1 MKVSARPGDP
11 PGDVLNLRGT
21 VVPDALGGGL
31 RLSWQHDADP
41 DAWFKVFLNQ
51 IPDAVTQDHE
61 YVIYPDLA
69 EQSFFEV
76 LAVGSG
82 NRFAD
87 YTHLLEEIDGNKVLL
102 AWTGSTSADTDFYR
116 IYSNDG
122 TPGDDVDYGVIIA
135 TVDHL
140 GAVAHSYKSDALADG
155 TWKWSVRAV
164 DDATNVETNI
174 VTVTV
179 VIDTYPLAPTDLEYT
194 FNDTTDKVTLTWTAS
209 PSSDIDKYNIFWNGG
224 SGFISYDTAI
234 ASVNSPLVTWES
246 PAIVAAGIYNYGV
259 RAEDAGGK
267 EEFNS
272 DVTVTVKIK
281 DAPIEEIPNLPN
293 APVGLTATP
302 VADGKIKLDWLYD
315 TTDQEVVPSLFSIYY
330 DDNSGTMDYVTP
342 LDTVLYSTGTVQGRH
357 LAFTFTTG
365 ALGDGL
371 DYEFGVRAKSAA
383 GDEEKNTVTE
393 TATAD
398 STAPNAPTG
407 LAGAETY

>member
-11 PGDVLNLRGT
+11 PGDVLTLRGT
-21 VVPDALGGGL
+21 KVPASLGGGI
-31 RLSWQHDADP
+31 RLSWVHDADP

-51 IPDAVTQDHE
+51 IEQAVTQDHE
-61 YVIYPDLA
+61 YVIYPILE

-102 AWTGSTSADTDFYR
+102 TWTGSTSGDTDFYR
-116 IYSNDG
+116 IYNDNKTG
-122 TPGDDVDYGVIIA
+122 TIDYGTVIA

-140 GAVAHSYKSDALADG
+140 GAVAHSWKSDALSEG
-155 TWKWSVRAV
+155 TWKWAVRAV
-164 DDATNVETNI
+164 DDALNVETNVI
-174 VTVTV
+174 TVTV
-179 VIDTYPLAPTDLEYT
+179 VIDTYPLAPTDLDYT

-209 PSSDIDKYNIFWNGG
+209 PSADIDKYNIYGNGG
-224 SGFISYDTAI
+224 SGFIDYTTPLAT
-234 ASVNSPLVTWES
+234 VNSPTVTWES
-246 PAIVAAGIYNYGV
+246 DAIVAAGTYNYGV

-281 DAPIEEIPNLPN
+281 DTPIEEIPNLPN
-293 APVGLTATP
+293 APVGLTLTP
-302 VADGKIKLDWLYD
+302 VAGGLIQLDWEYD
-315 TTDQEVVPSLFSIYY
+315 TLNQEVVPSLFSVYY
-330 DDNSGTMDYVTP
+330 DNNTGTMDYVTP
-342 LDTVLYSTGTVQGRH
+342 LDTVLYSTGITNGRY
-357 LAFTFTTG
+357 LMFTFTTG

-371 DYEFGVRAKSAA
+371 DYEFGIRAESAA
-383 GDEEKNTVTE
+383 GDEEENTVTE

-398 STAPNAPTG
+398 STAPNAPTA

>member
-11 PGDVLNLRGT
+11 PGDILNLRGT
-21 VVPDALGGGL
+21 KVPAALGGGI
-31 RLSWQHDADP
+31 RLSWEHDADP
-41 DAWFKVFLNQ
+41 DAWFKIFLNQ
-51 IPDAVTQDHE
+51 IEEAITQDHE
-61 YVIYPDLA
+61 YIIYPALA

-87 YTHLLEEIDGNKVLL
+87 YTHLLEDLDGNKVLIT
-102 AWTGSTSADTDFYR
+102 WNGSTSGDADYYH
-116 IYSNDG
+116 IYNDNQTG
-122 TPGDDVDYGVIIA
+122 SIDYGTLIA

-140 GAVAHSYKSDALADG
+140 GSGVAHSYKSDALSDG
-155 TWKWSVRAV
+155 TWKWAVRAV
-164 DDATNVETNI
+164 DDATNEETNV

-179 VIDTYPLAPTDLEYT
+179 VIDTYPLAPTNLEYT

-209 PSSDIDKYNIFWNGG
+209 PSADIDKYNIYGNGG
-224 SGFISYDTAI
+224 SGYIDYTTPLAT
-234 ASVNSPLVTWES
+234 VNSPTVTWES
-246 PAIVAAGIYNYGV
+246 GAIVAAGIYNYGV

-281 DAPIEEIPNLPN
+281 DTPIEEVPDLPN

-302 VADGKIKLDWLYD
+302 VAGGKIQIDWLYD
-315 TTDQEVVPSLFSIYY
+315 TTNQEVVPSLFSIYY
-330 DDNSGTMDYVTP
+330 DNNTGTVDYVNALSTKA
-342 LDTVLYSTGTVQGRH
+342 YSTGTVSGRH
-357 LAFTFTTG
+357 LAFTYTTA

-371 DYEFGVRAKSAA
+371 DYEFGVRAKSAT
-383 GDEEKNTVTE
+383 GDEEENEVTVTE
-393 TATAD
+393 IAD
-398 STAPNAPTG
+398 ATAPNAPTG